1 MYVYM
6 CMASLLRPRPHS
18 QKASIA
24 DQERAVYCMYIVQQ
38 IIEELTEKEQGKVVL
53 SIAVSTVSPQH
64 THTGTIDAFATQ
76 CT

>member
-1 MYVYM
+1 M
-6 CMASLLRPRPHS
+6 CTCAWLLYSGPG
-18 QKASIA
+18 
-24 DQERAVYCMYIVQQ
+24 YIVQQ

-53 SIAVSTVSPQH
+53 SVAVSAVSPQH